1 MDEQYIFD
9 EPTECIHRAIRGLER
24 TGFNGTEKEALDY
37 LQGKFT
43 SYSRDE
49 LQQIYRQYGEVEDFE
64 I

>member
-9 EPTECIHRAIRGLER
+9 EPNECIQRAIRGLER
-24 TGFNGTEKEALDY
+24 AGFNGTEKEALDY